1 MKTQEKNFDGIKL
14 SGFTAI
20 LIMLALTGTAIYLLS
35 LPQTPSIIAGVIC
48 GICVVVMLPG
58 FMIIQPNNSRVLTFF
73 GRYAGTVI
81 SNGFYWVNPLF
92 LKSTVT
98 LRILNLNIDPIK
110 VNDKVGNP
118 IMIGASLSAINAEN
132 QQIIKQTPNFTPKN
146 VKLGVFILFKTNH
159 IRSENNL
166 IKNRTNEKNNQFIFR
181 KISYLCSK

>member
-118 IMIGASLSAINAEN
+118 IMIGAVVVWRIKDTYKASFDISGNIREFV
-132 QQIIKQTPNFTPKN
+132 QIQSDAALRQ
-146 VKLGVFILFKTNH
+146 VAGMYAYD
-159 IRSENNL
+159 
-166 IKNRTNEKNNQFIFR
+166 TNETIDKVTLR
-181 KISYLCSK
+181 SDES

>member
-58 FMIIQPNNSRVLTFF
+58 FMIIQPNNLRVLTFF

-118 IMIGASLSAINAEN
+118 IMIGAVVVWRIKDTYKASFDISGNIREFV
-132 QQIIKQTPNFTPKN
+132 QIQSDAALRQ
-146 VKLGVFILFKTNH
+146 VAGMYAYD
-159 IRSENNL
+159 
-166 IKNRTNEKNNQFIFR
+166 TNETIDNHTPFR
-181 KISYLCSK
+181 

>member
-73 GRYAGTVI
+73 GIYAGTVI
-81 SNGFYWVNPLF
+81 SNGFYWVNPLY

-98 LRILNLNIDPIK
+98 
-110 VNDKVGNP
+110 
-118 IMIGASLSAINAEN
+118 
-132 QQIIKQTPNFTPKN
+132 
-146 VKLGVFILFKTNH
+146 
-159 IRSENNL
+159 
-166 IKNRTNEKNNQFIFR
+166 
-181 KISYLCSK
+181 

>member
-118 IMIGASLSAINAEN
+118 IMIGRGRLENKRHLQSQFRYIRKHPRVCPNTKRCRSSASSRHVCLRY
-132 QQIIKQTPNFTPKN
+132 K
-146 VKLGVFILFKTNH
+146 
-159 IRSENNL
+159 RDD
-166 IKNRTNEKNNQFIFR
+166 
-181 KISYLCSK
+181 

>member
-98 LRILNLNIDPIK
+98 LRILNLNLLNITGI
-110 VNDKVGNP
+110 
-118 IMIGASLSAINAEN
+118 SL
-132 QQIIKQTPNFTPKN
+132 
-146 VKLGVFILFKTNH
+146 
-159 IRSENNL
+159 
-166 IKNRTNEKNNQFIFR
+166 
-181 KISYLCSK
+181 